1 MGLVIDTDVLV
12 LADRG
17 RAPDDLGRWR
27 AYGSAYL
34 SAVTASELLVGV
46 HRAQTDEQRNR
57 RNAFVESLLAAIPIL
72 AFDLECARIHAQLVA
87 SLPRNETIGAHDALI
102 AATALRHG
110 HSVLTNNGKDFR
122 KLAGVAV
129 VDYAGSVEAD
139 AASAMARAV
148 RGVSEA
154 SSEAVEFDPIK
165 CCGELE
171 QVYEQVYEQV
181 FEDAGCVKNGG
192 DRLRKDLQYLRKAY
206 QITET
211 LWRGEFD
218 KMDRVHAV
226 VLSEAPLFG
235 RKKRT
240 YFYSPKAEPTAFFH
254 FNDAEAV
261 AGKGFADGEIFLSPK
276 KRKEFLI
283 HTLTSH
289 GVLILDLFPYALNP
303 IDTAVDY
310 RSLPH
315 DRYVKLFRKSAS
327 IWLRPRL
334 AAIRRKTAKP
344 KFLFRYKRV
353 ERLGQELR
361 QFGLLREDDEVASIY
376 GSNMALDRN
385 RLAAILGVS

>member
-1 MGLVIDTDVLV
+1 M
-12 LADRG
+12 
-17 RAPDDLGRWR
+17 
-27 AYGSAYL
+27 
-34 SAVTASELLVGV
+34 
-46 HRAQTDEQRNR
+46 HRAQTDGQRNR

-72 AFDLECARIHAQLVA
+72 PFDLECARIHAQLVA
-87 SLPRNETIGAHDALI
+87 SLPRSETIGAHDALI

-129 VDYAGSVEAD
+129 VDYAGSVKAD
-139 AASAMARAV
+139 ASSAMARAV
-148 RGVSEA
+148 RGVSDV
-154 SSEAVEFDPIK
+154 SSEPVEFDPMK

-171 QVYEQVYEQV
+171 QVYEKV

-192 DRLRKDLQYLRKAY
+192 NRLRKDLHYLRKAY

-211 LWRGEFD
+211 LWRREFE
-218 KMDRVHAV
+218 KMDRVRAV

-240 YFYSPKAEPTAFFH
+240 YFYNPKAKPTSFFY

-261 AGKGFADGEIFLSPK
+261 AGKGFADGEIFPSPK

-283 HTLTSH
+283 QTLTSH

-303 IDTAVDY
+303 DDTAVNY
-310 RSLPH
+310 RSLPQDH
-315 DRYVKLFRKSAS
+315 YVKLFRESAR

-334 AAIRRKTAKP
+334 DAVRRKSAKP
-344 KFLFRYKRV
+344 KFLFRYQRV
-353 ERLGQELR
+353 EEHLGQELR
-361 QFGLLREDDEVASIY
+361 QLGLLHEDDEVASIY
-376 GSNMALDRN
+376 GANMPLDRT
-385 RLAAILGVS
+385 RLADILRVQ